1 MQNLSRTLLRTAIG
15 MMVANQAAAAVL
27 KLDVFVDGNPSPQTE
42 IYLDGQAIGHSDSNG
57 QFVYED
63 IDGGRHEIQLVIGDK
78 RIPYRFSVKNDEAAF
93 ITMTGQ
99 SGSDKAATTIQHVA
113 LSALDLSA
121 GAAGISLD
129 SASGDKLE
137 GGSIQGAVL
146 GADDGKPLRNVAISV
161 VGSDYQTVTDRD
173 GMFNLALPA
182 GEYLLEL
189 KHPDYRGSRLRD
201 LRVLPGMAL
210 ALDVNLDP
218 APADGAAPARMEEV
232 VVVARYAAA
241 NAIQIEKLAVGVVD
255 SVDIEQLA
263 RFDDS
268 TVSSAIRRVVG
279 VTLEDGRF
287 PIVRGLK
294 GRYQSVY
301 FNGAMLPS
309 TDPSRRDLP
318 LDIFPSGI
326 MQGID
331 LQKTATADVPGGATA
346 GHISMRTRDI
356 PDEPFFKISASFTR
370 GDNHSD
376 DALKST
382 TEGDTDWLGI
392 DDGTRDVPEPVKAA
406 LGVYS
411 DPRQTGGADPL
422 SREVREAVGEGLEHN
437 AIVRSSAPGDVS
449 LDLAGG
455 KSWELEDQRLGFIA
469 AARYAN
475 TWSNDRK
482 ISSNFGPRNRSNPDE
497 PPVSLVEYSETEDTN
512 NIIDLSAMLN
522 LQWDINDLN
531 QLGLNNIILRH
542 TTNSAELTESF
553 EITEYIP
560 PGAPIVFGNGTNRS
574 MAQNVDWV
582 EEQLLSHQLWA
593 KHHIPLARGHGWA
606 SYLGDLA
613 VDWQLMTASTEFNR
627 PNATLYTYEAGG
639 VEDEYAF
646 DHINSIN
653 QYNLWETMEEDSEN
667 YRLDLELPLEPIA
680 GISWTFK
687 TGIFEQNRDRE
698 GTYHKFNYSGTVR
711 NKVPDEV
718 RFDPDPRRLF
728 VPEYIG
734 SGEEGSGPLTA
745 NTGTIKPE
753 DDVGLAG
760 NDYLLEQEYNA
771 FYYLVK
777 ANLFQKLDVN
787 VGLRQESFEVAF
799 EQYEYTPEPL
809 SPILNEDRELPSL
822 LLNYMFSDT
831 LQLRAAYSKT
841 VSWPESFELIPRLFY
856 DFETLIR
863 YRGNPELKPADIKN
877 YDLRLEWYP
886 SDTESITLA
895 WFSKD
900 LKNAVENRFDGGFDD
915 FTYYTFAN
923 IDDSEIDGWELDLR
937 KTFVL
942 GALQGHE
949 IFVQFNYTDISSSV
963 DVTQAVDDYKE
974 YDPGRPLQG
983 QPDYIVNLQL
993 GYDHVDTQ
1001 QEITLIFNRKG
1012 EELAV
1017 VSPPSNSNIANVYEL
1032 PFNDLKF
1039 IYKKS
1044 FDNGMAV
1051 SFSVDNILDEK
1062 REMEY
1067 ENYNAPYYSSS
1078 PGRKF
1083 KLKFNYSF

>member
-129 SASGDKLE
+129 SASGDALE
-137 GGSIQGAVL
+137 GGNIQGTVL
-146 GADDGKPLRNVAISV
+146 GAADGKPLRNVAISV

-356 PDEPFFKISASFTR
+356 PVEPFFKISASFTR

-392 DDGTRDVPEPVKAA
+392 DDGTRDVPDAA
-406 LGVYS
+406 KVAIGQYVDHNYQDGRSIDVETL
-411 DPRQTGGADPL
+411 
-422 SREVREAVGEGLEHN
+422 EIVGESLQHN
-437 AIVRSSAPGDVS
+437 AIVRSSTPGDAS
-449 LDLAGG
+449 LDLVGG

-482 ISSNFGPRNRSNPDE
+482 ISSRFGAIGAGETSY
-497 PPVSLVEYSETEDTN
+497 VTLKSYSETEDTN
-512 NIIDLSAMLN
+512 NIIDLSGMAN

-531 QLGLNNIILRH
+531 ELGLNNILLRH
-542 TTNSAELTESF
+542 TTHSAELAQSYETARKIE
-553 EITEYIP
+553 
-560 PGAPIVFGNGTNRS
+560 PGDPIVFNYTDKGSRE
-574 MAQNVDWV
+574 QYVDWV
-582 EEQLLSHQLWA
+582 EEQLLSHQLWG
-593 KHHIPLARGHGWA
+593 KHRLPLARGHGWA

-627 PNATLYTYEAGG
+627 PNATFYTYHDTGADTDYQITVSGTE
-639 VEDEYAF
+639 
-646 DHINSIN
+646 
-653 QYNLWETMEEDSEN
+653 QYNLWESMEEDSEN

-687 TGIFEQNRDRE
+687 TGIFDQTRDRE
-698 GTYHKFNYSGTVR
+698 GLYHRFNYAGAGTLK
-711 NKVPDEV
+711 NVPNEIL
-718 RFDPDPRRLF
+718 FDPDPRRLF
-728 VPEYIG
+728 VPEYING
-734 SGEEGSGPLTA
+734 SSGGDNSSIYVNAGL
-745 NTGTIKPE
+745 IRPE
-753 DDVGLAG
+753 DDVGFTG
-760 NDYLLEQEYNA
+760 NNYQLEQDYNAYYYLL
-771 FYYLVK
+771 K
-777 ANLFQKLDVN
+777 ANFFQKLDVN
-787 VGLRQESFEVAF
+787 LGLRQESFEVAF
-799 EQYEYTPEPL
+799 EQYQYTIEPL
-809 SPILNEDRELPSL
+809 TPILDEDRELPSL

-863 YRGNPELKPADIKN
+863 FEGNPDLKPADIKN

-900 LKNAVENRFDGGFDD
+900 LKNAVENRFIKSGED
-915 FTYYTFAN
+915 FQYYSFAN
-923 IDDSEIDGWELDLR
+923 IDDSEISGWELDLR

-963 DVTQAVDDYKE
+963 DVAQAVDDYKE
-974 YDPGRPLQG
+974 YDPDRPLQG

-1001 QEITLIFNRKG
+1001 QEVTLIFNRKG

-1017 VSPPSNSNIANVYEL
+1017 VNPPSTSNVTNVYEL

-1083 KLKFNYSF
+1083 KLKLNYSF

>member
-1 MQNLSRTLLRTAIG
+1 MQNLSRTLLCTAIG
-15 MMVANQAAAAVL
+15 MVVSSQATAAVL
-27 KLDVFVDGNPSPQTE
+27 KLNVYVDGDPAPQAE
-42 IYLDGQAIGHSDSNG
+42 IHLDGQAIGRSDGSG
-57 QFVYED
+57 QFLYENVN
-63 IDGGRHEIQLVIGDK
+63 GGRHEIELVLDGK
-78 RIPYRFSVKNDEAAF
+78 RIPYRFSVKDDEAAF
-93 ITMTGQ
+93 ITLTSQ
-99 SGSDKAATTIQHVA
+99 SGSDKAATTIQRVA
-113 LSALDLSA
+113 LSELDLSQ
-121 GAAGISLD
+121 GTAAISLD
-129 SASGDKLE
+129 SAGGDALAT
-137 GGSIQGAVL
+137 GSIQGLVL
-146 GADDGKPLRNVAISV
+146 SADSGKPLRNVSV
-161 VGSDYQTVTDRD
+161 SVGGSEQKAMTDRD
-173 GMFNLALPA
+173 GLFNLALPA
-182 GEYLLEL
+182 GEYVLEL
-189 KHPDYRGSRLRD
+189 SHPDYRGNRLREVRILPAMD
-201 LRVLPGMAL
+201 LT
-210 ALDVNLDP
+210 LDVSLEP
-218 APADGAAPARMEEV
+218 APAGAATAARMEEV
-232 VVVARYAAA
+232 VVVGRYTEA
-241 NAIQIEKLAVGVVD
+241 NAIQIEKLADGVVD
-255 SVDIEQLA
+255 SIDIEQLS

-356 PDEPFFKISASFTR
+356 PNEPFFKMSASFTR
-370 GDNHSD
+370 GNNHSD

-382 TEGDTDWLGI
+382 AEGDTDWLGI
-392 DDGTRDVPEPVKAA
+392 DDGTRDVPDAA
-406 LGVYS
+406 KVAIGQYVDHNYQDGRSIDVETL
-411 DPRQTGGADPL
+411 
-422 SREVREAVGEGLEHN
+422 EIVGESLQHN
-437 AIVRSSAPGDVS
+437 AIVRSSTPGDVS
-449 LDLAGG
+449 LDLGGG
-455 KSWELEDQRLGFIA
+455 KSWELGDQRLGFIA

-482 ISSNFGPRNRSNPDE
+482 ISSRFGAVGTGESSFVTLKSYDD
-497 PPVSLVEYSETEDTN
+497 TEDTN
-512 NIIDLSAMLN
+512 NVIDLSGMFN
-522 LQWDINDLN
+522 LQWDINDFN

-542 TTNSAELTESF
+542 TTHSAELTQSYETSRKI
-553 EITEYIP
+553 E
-560 PGAPIVFGNGTNRS
+560 PGDPIVFNHTDKGSRE
-574 MAQNVDWV
+574 QHVDWV
-582 EEQLLSHQLWA
+582 EEQLLSHQLWG
-593 KHHIPLARGHGWA
+593 KHRLPLARGHGWA

-613 VDWQLMTASTEFNR
+613 VDWQLMAASTEFNR
-627 PNATLYTYEAGG
+627 PNATFYTYNDTGADTDYQITVSGTE
-639 VEDEYAF
+639 
-646 DHINSIN
+646 
-653 QYNLWETMEEDSEN
+653 QYNLWESMEEDSDS

-687 TGIFEQNRDRE
+687 TGIFDQTRDRE
-698 GTYHKFNYSGTVR
+698 GLYHRFNYAGAGSL
-711 NKVPDEV
+711 NHVPDEIL
-718 RFDPDPRRLF
+718 FDPDPRRLF
-728 VPEYIG
+728 VPEYING
-734 SGEEGSGPLTA
+734 SAGGDNPGIYVNSGL
-745 NTGTIKPE
+745 IRPE
-753 DDVGLAG
+753 NDVGFTG
-760 NDYLLEQEYNA
+760 NNYQLEQDYNA

-777 ANLFQKLDVN
+777 ANFYQKLDVN
-787 VGLRQESFEVAF
+787 LGLRQESFEVAF
-799 EQYEYTPEPL
+799 EQYQYTIEPL
-809 SPILNEDRELPSL
+809 TPILDEDRELPSV

-863 YRGNPELKPADIKN
+863 FEGNPDLKPADIKN

-886 SDTESITLA
+886 SDSESVTLA

-900 LKNAVENRFDGGFDD
+900 LKNAVENRFIKSGED
-915 FTYYTFAN
+915 FQYYSFAN
-923 IDDSEIDGWELDLR
+923 IDDSEISGWELDLR

-963 DVTQAVDDYKE
+963 DVAQAVDDYQE
-974 YDPGRPLQG
+974 YDPDRPLQG

-1001 QEITLIFNRKG
+1001 QEFTLIFNRKG

-1017 VSPPSNSNIANVYEL
+1017 VNPPSTSNVTNVYEL

-1039 IYKKS
+1039 IYKKT

-1051 SFSVDNILDEK
+1051 SFSVNNLLDEE
-1062 REMEY
+1062 RVMEY
-1067 ENYNAPYYSSS
+1067 ENYNAPYYRSS
-1078 PGRKF
+1078 PGREF

>member
-78 RIPYRFSVKNDEAAF
+78 RIPYRFSVKSDEAAF

-129 SASGDKLE
+129 SARGDALE
-137 GGSIQGAVL
+137 GGNIQGTVL
-146 GADDGKPLRNVAISV
+146 GANDGKPLRNVTISV

-182 GEYLLEL
+182 GEYLVEL
-189 KHPDYRGSRLRD
+189 THPDYRGSRLRD

-309 TDPSRRDLP
+309 TDPGRRDLP

-356 PDEPFFKISASFTR
+356 PDEPFFKISASVTR

-392 DDGTRDVPEPVKAA
+392 DDGTRDVPDAA
-406 LGVYS
+406 KLAIGQYVDHNYQDGRS
-411 DPRQTGGADPL
+411 IDVETL
-422 SREVREAVGEGLEHN
+422 EVVGESLQHN
-437 AIVRSSAPGDVS
+437 AIVRSSSPGDVS
-449 LDLAGG
+449 LDLVGG

-475 TWSNDRK
+475 TWSNDHK
-482 ISSNFGPRNRSNPDE
+482 TSSRFGAIGTGESSYITLKSYD
-497 PPVSLVEYSETEDTN
+497 ETEDTN
-512 NIIDLSAMLN
+512 NVIDLSGMLN
-522 LQWDINDLN
+522 LQWGINDLN
-531 QLGLNNIILRH
+531 ELGLNNILLRH
-542 TTNSAELTESF
+542 TTHSAELVQSYETSRKIE
-553 EITEYIP
+553 
-560 PGAPIVFGNGTNRS
+560 PGDPIVFDHTDRGIRE
-574 MAQNVDWV
+574 QYVDWV
-582 EEQLLSHQLWA
+582 EEQLSSHQLWG
-593 KHHIPLARGHGWA
+593 KHRLPLARGHGWA

-627 PNATLYTYEAGG
+627 PNATFYTYKDTGADTDYRITVSGTE
-639 VEDEYAF
+639 
-646 DHINSIN
+646 
-653 QYNLWETMEEDSEN
+653 QYNLWESMEEDSDS

-687 TGIFEQNRDRE
+687 TGIFDQTRDRE
-698 GTYHKFNYSGTVR
+698 GLYHRFNYAGAGSL
-711 NKVPDEV
+711 NSVPDEIL
-718 RFDPDPRRLF
+718 FDPDPRRLF
-728 VPEYIG
+728 VPEYING
-734 SGEEGSGPLTA
+734 SAGGDNPGIYVNSGLIRPV
-745 NTGTIKPE
+745 
-753 DDVGLAG
+753 DDVGFTG
-760 NDYLLEQEYNA
+760 NNYQLEQEYSA
-771 FYYLVK
+771 YYYLLK
-777 ANLFQKLDVN
+777 ANFFQKLDVN
-787 VGLRQESFEVAF
+787 LGLRHESFEVAF
-799 EQYEYTPEPL
+799 EQYQYTMEPL
-809 SPILNEDRELPSL
+809 TPILDEDRELPSL

-863 YRGNPELKPADIKN
+863 FEGNPDLKPADIEN

-900 LKNAVENRFDGGFDD
+900 LKNAVENRFIRSGED
-915 FTYYTFAN
+915 FQYYSFAN
-923 IDDSEIDGWELDLR
+923 IDESEIDGWELDLR

-963 DVTQAVDDYKE
+963 DVAEAAENYQE
-974 YDPGRPLQG
+974 YDPDRPLQG

-993 GYDHVDTQ
+993 GYDHVDTE
-1001 QEITLIFNRKG
+1001 QEFTLIFNRKG

-1017 VSPPSNSNIANVYEL
+1017 VNPPSTSDVANVYEL

-1083 KLKFNYSF
+1083 KLKLNYSF